1 MLAKYI
7 EMTLKKK
14 RKYAYLTMKN
24 FGYDYEEADDP
35 WDMPHASFNTDVYVV
50 TYRFLLSDLPLFE
63 SKVKAY
69 YEKKKSYIS
78 WTTLEEV
85 IKQALTYSA
94 TPTKAVEELFSMAG
108 VEVKKVFAKSVD
120 YHDLTE

>member
-7 EMTLKKK
+7 EMALKKK

-35 WDMPHASFNTDVYVV
+35 WDIPHASFNTDVYVV

-63 SKVKAY
+63 SKVKEY
-69 YEKKKSYIS
+69 
-78 WTTLEEV
+78 
-85 IKQALTYSA
+85 
-94 TPTKAVEELFSMAG
+94 
-108 VEVKKVFAKSVD
+108 
-120 YHDLTE
+120 